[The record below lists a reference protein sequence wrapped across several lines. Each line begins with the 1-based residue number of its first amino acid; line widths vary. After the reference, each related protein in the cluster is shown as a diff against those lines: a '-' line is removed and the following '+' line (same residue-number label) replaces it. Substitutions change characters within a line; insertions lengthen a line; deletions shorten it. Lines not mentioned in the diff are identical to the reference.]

1 MFCSRSPCVATTA
14 HPLPFG
20 SFLYLL
26 RTCSQS
32 RSREVV
38 QGKIGRES
46 GAYSKY
52 VSILS
57 SILTP
62 QCALQWDREQVL
74 RLIMQL
80 IFAGSLFIA
89 ASGSTDAR
97 AHTTAAPATEQI
109 QTVTTRHYDIPAGS
123 LSTALTQFSTEAG
136 IFLVGA
142 IELAQDKTT
151 PGVRGAFSAQAALN
165 ALLTGTGLEA
175 KRNAQGQYVLQLA
188 TSEVGTLPLMTVS
201 TSADTLKQGTA
212 EEGYRVSNI
221 SGIGLWGERSLRD
234 TPYSISVVPSDLI
247 ENINAQNMGQIFK
260 MNPLT
265 QEPEIQNFTG
275 VPFVTIRGFEVFNPV
290 YDGIHLYANG
300 SAMSV
305 IEIDRVEILSGTSG
319 FLYGGGRVGGAINYV
334 TKNSTNV
341 PLRRLT
347 FGNYGGTQFYGHAD
361 IGGKFDDRGR
371 FGYRANL
378 LYQGGDT
385 AIGEPVNQKVA
396 NIVLDGHLTDTLYA
410 DIKYTYND
418 YRKEATQP
426 MFFMTERTS
435 IDTSKRY
442 TPKWASNDVESHKA
456 YTSLRW
462 DPSKYFTL
470 RSAFF
475 YQDTRM
481 RTNQIELNEQADK
494 TFIPRMSNVP
504 WQKHE
509 NYGGYI
515 YLDSQFSTFT
525 VDHKLTLGYSSSF
538 HEMFLRGN
546 DTVFRSGT
554 NLSLSEIKNLSE
566 PDWGA
571 SFGSGSMATAYTNR
585 NDNILIGDHITLN
598 SQWSTMVG
606 FNYTTLVDKL
616 DGIYGDRDYE
626 KSELTPTV
634 ALLYKPIEAVT
645 TYVSYMEALE
655 RGTVVGNIYANRG
668 EILPPLVSKQYEA
681 GLKYDI
687 NPNLLLS
694 TALFRIEKA
703 NQYSDRATPIP
714 TYVQDGLQVHNGVEL
729 VLTGKVT
736 DNLTIIGG
744 GTLMDISAEKSN
756 NPALEGKK
764 PTNAASRMGKIYA
777 EYALPWIPGL
787 SLTGGIYYTGE
798 KYTDTTN
805 TDKIPS
811 YTLYDIG
818 ARYTTRV
825 LDKALT
831 VRLNVINL
839 TGKNYWQNEYTL
851 GVPRTIAF
859 SASMMF

>member
-1 MFCSRSPCVATTA
+1 MPFARRCTA
-14 HPLPFG
+14 RRFIQ
-20 SFLYLL
+20 SCCQ
-26 RTCSQS
+26 RWQQS
-32 RSREVV
+32 RSSSFLLIYPLAQIIAVAT
-38 QGKIGRES
+38 
-46 GAYSKY
+46 GAF
-52 VSILS
+52 VLSISLPDPA
-57 SILTP
+57 IAQIVAQTP
-62 QCALQWDREQVL
+62 VD
-74 RLIMQL
+74 
-80 IFAGSLFIA
+80 
-89 ASGSTDAR
+89 
-97 AHTTAAPATEQI
+97 I
-109 QTVTTRHYDIPAGS
+109 QTSTAYHHYDIPAGP
-123 LSTALTQFSTEAG
+123 LAPALRSFASSAGLLLTFTENQ
-136 IFLVGA
+136 ISN
-142 IELAQDKTT
+142 KTT
-151 PGVRGAFSAQAALN
+151 NGLRGRYTVQEAL
-165 ALLTGTGLEA
+165 ALLLGNSGLQVTRLA
-175 KRNAQGQYVLQLA
+175 NGSYVLQKIRA
-188 TSEVGTLPLMTVS
+188 AGSSPANITLPPMTVS
-201 TSADTLKQGTA
+201 TASLKQGTA
-212 EEGYRVSNI
+212 EEGYRVSNV
-221 SGIGLWGERSLRD
+221 SGVGLWDERSLRD

-265 QEPEIQNFTG
+265 QEPNIHNRLG
-275 VPFVTIRGFEVFNPV
+275 IPLVTIRGFPTSTPV
-290 YDGIHLYANG
+290 YDGIPMASSIG
-300 SAMSV
+300 SAVSV

-334 TKNSTNV
+334 TKSPTDV

-361 IGGKFDDRGR
+361 IGGKFDERGR

-396 NIVLDGHLTDTLYA
+396 NIVLDGRLTNTLYA
-410 DIKYTYND
+410 DVKYTYND

-426 MFFMTERTS
+426 EFYLTERTT

-442 TPKWASNDVESHKA
+442 APKWAANDIESHKA

-475 YQDTRM
+475 YQNARSKG
-481 RTNQIELNEQADK
+481 NQITLNQQIDG
-494 TFIPRMSNVP
+494 TFIPRTTSGNV
-504 WQKHE
+504 WDQYE

-515 YLDSQFSTFT
+515 YLDTRFSTFS
-525 VDHKLTLGYSSSF
+525 VDHKLTLGYSSTVLDQVAPIAAPS
-538 HEMFLRGN
+538 RS
-546 DTVFRSGT
+546 DTS
-554 NLSLSEIKNLSE
+554 LLLSEIKNISQ
-566 PDWGA
+566 PNWG
-571 SFGSGSMATAYTNR
+571 GSSGLNNTYHSRYN
-585 NDNILIGDHITLN
+585 NILIGDHITFN
-598 SQWSTMVG
+598 DQWSAMVG
-606 FNYTTLVDKL
+606 LNYASTIERGT
-616 DGIYGDRDYE
+616 GWYGDGTKYD
-626 KSELTPTV
+626 KSKLTPTV
-634 ALLYKPIEAVT
+634 SLLYKPIEAVT

-655 RGTVVGNIYANRG
+655 RGLIVGRAYTNYG
-668 EILPPLVSKQYEA
+668 EILPPLGSKQYEVGA
-681 GLKYDI
+681 KYDI

-703 NQYSDRATPIP
+703 NQYSNLVTPIP
-714 TYVQDGLQVHNGVEL
+714 TFVRDGLQVHNGVEL

-736 DNLTIIGG
+736 DNLTIMGG
-744 GTLMDISAEKSN
+744 GTLMDISVEKSN

-777 EYALPWIPGL
+777 EYALPWVPGL

-798 KYTDTTN
+798 KYGNAAN

-831 VRLNVINL
+831 VRLNIINL
-839 TGKNYWQNEYTL
+839 TDKNYWQDANFL

>member
-1 MFCSRSPCVATTA
+1 MIINLPTENNMTIF
-14 HPLPFG
+14 HPRIITRCFTSISGLIR
-20 SFLYLL
+20 LL
-26 RTCSQS
+26 RAAVLCSVIPGFLVLSGTSFIQP
-32 RSREVV
+32 V
-38 QGKIGRES
+38 Q
-46 GAYSKY
+46 A
-52 VSILS
+52 
-57 SILTP
+57 
-62 QCALQWDREQVL
+62 QDNA
-74 RLIMQL
+74 
-80 IFAGSLFIA
+80 A
-89 ASGSTDAR
+89 ASAETD
-97 AHTTAAPATEQI
+97 
-109 QTVTTRHYDIPAGS
+109 TRMFDIPAGPLDS
-123 LSTALTQFSTEAG
+123 ALDRFARTAGVNLTYDPALISNRVTRGLSGRHDVSAG
-136 IFLVGA
+136 LMLLLAGNN
-142 IELAQDKTT
+142 IEVIRQ
-151 PGVRGAFSAQAALN
+151 PGGGYTLHKIPATRNPAADGK
-165 ALLTGTGLEA
+165 A
-175 KRNAQGQYVLQLA
+175 VLP
-188 TSEVGTLPLMTVS
+188 TMTVKAAS
-201 TSADTLKQGTA
+201 LKQGTA

-234 TPYSISVVPSDLI
+234 TPYSMSVVPSDLI
-247 ENINAQNMGQIFK
+247 ENVNAQNMGQIFK

-265 QEPEIQNFTG
+265 QEPFIQSQTG
-275 VPFVTIRGFEVFNPV
+275 VPFVTIRGFQSVNPV
-290 YDGIHLYANG
+290 YDGIPVAYMNG
-300 SAMSV
+300 SAVSV
-305 IEIDRVEILSGTSG
+305 IEIDRVEILSGISG

-334 TKNSTNV
+334 TKSPTNV

-361 IGGKFDDRGR
+361 IGGKFDEQGR

-396 NIVLDGHLTDTLYA
+396 NIVLDGHITDTLYA
-410 DIKYTYND
+410 DIKYTYSD

-426 MFFMTERTS
+426 LFFMTERTS

-442 TPKWASNDVESHKA
+442 SPKWTSNDLENHKV

-462 DPSKYFTL
+462 DPSKHFTL

-481 RTNQIELNEQADK
+481 RVNQIFLNQQADK
-494 TFIPRMSNVP
+494 TFIPRMTNNP
-504 WQKHE
+504 WSKHE

-515 YLDSQFSTFT
+515 YLDTRFSTFT
-525 VDHKLTLGYSSSF
+525 VDHKLTLGYSSTF

-546 DTVFRSGT
+546 DIVSRSGT
-554 NLSLSEIKNLSE
+554 NLLLSELKNIAE
-566 PDWGA
+566 PDWGE
-571 SFGSGSMATAYTNR
+571 SFGSGSLATAYTAR
-585 NDNILIGDHITLN
+585 NDNILIGDDITFN
-598 SQWSTMVG
+598 DQWSAMVG
-606 FNYTTLVDKL
+606 LNYATTAYKM
-616 DGIYGDRDYE
+616 DGLYGDSNYE
-626 KSELTPTV
+626 KSKLTPTV
-634 ALLYKPIEAVT
+634 SLLYKPIEDVT

-655 RGTVVGNIYANRG
+655 QGTIVNNTYTNYG
-668 EILPPLVSKQYEA
+668 EVLPPLVSKQYEVGA
-681 GLKYDI
+681 KYDI

-703 NQYSDRATPIP
+703 NQYSDNAVPIP

-736 DNLTIIGG
+736 DNLTIMGG
-744 GTLMDISAEKSN
+744 GTLMDISVEKAN

-764 PTNAASRMGKIYA
+764 PTNVASRMGKIYA
-777 EYALPWIPGL
+777 EYALPWVPGL

-798 KYTDTTN
+798 KYADVTN

-825 LDKALT
+825 LNKALT

-839 TGKNYWQNEYTL
+839 TDKDYWQYYYTL

-859 SASMMF
+859 SVSTMF

>member
-1 MFCSRSPCVATTA
+1 MQAEKLNYKA
-14 HPLPFG
+14 G
-20 SFLYLL
+20 SG
-26 RTCSQS
+26 
-32 RSREVV
+32 V
-38 QGKIGRES
+38 GKIRLYTGIVLWYLAGMTVVPGIIFMPKMVHAQQPAQVIRFNIPAMPLAGALRVFSEQSGYQVLFSEHAVANRTSTTINES
-46 GAYSKY
+46 
-52 VSILS
+52 
-57 SILTP
+57 LTP
-62 QCALQWDREQVL
+62 R
-74 RLIMQL
+74 
-80 IFAGSLFIA
+80 
-89 ASGSTDAR
+89 
-97 AHTTAAPATEQI
+97 
-109 QTVTTRHYDIPAGS
+109 
-123 LSTALTQFSTEAG
+123 
-136 IFLVGA
+136 
-142 IELAQDKTT
+142 
-151 PGVRGAFSAQAALN
+151 AALDR
-165 ALLTGTGLEA
+165 LLTGTRITVIDTVPGA
-175 KRNAQGQYVLQLA
+175 FTLQSPSGPDVSA
-188 TSEVGTLPLMTVS
+188 STTLPPLTIS
-201 TSADTLKQGTA
+201 TASLKQGTA

-221 SGIGLWGERSLRD
+221 SGIGLWDERSLRD
-234 TPYSISVVPSDLI
+234 TPYSMSVVPSDLI
-247 ENINAQNMGQIFK
+247 ENVNAQNMGQIFK

-265 QEPEIQNFTG
+265 QEPIIQNFTG
-275 VPFVTIRGFEVFNPV
+275 LPFVVIRGFTSFNPI
-290 YDGIHLYANG
+290 YDGIPMALGNG
-300 SAMSV
+300 FAVSV

-319 FLYGGGRVGGAINYV
+319 FLYGGSRVGGAVNYV
-334 TKNSTNV
+334 TKNPTSV

-361 IGGKFDDRGR
+361 VGGKLDDQGR
-371 FGYRANL
+371 FGYRVNL

-385 AIGEPVNQKVA
+385 AIGEPINQKVA

-410 DIKYTYND
+410 NIKYTYND
-418 YRKEATQP
+418 SSREATQP
-426 MFFMTERTS
+426 EFYLRERTT

-442 TPKWASNDVESHKA
+442 SPKWSSNDMESHKA

-462 DPSKYFTL
+462 DPSKHFTL

-475 YQDTRM
+475 YQDTRV
-481 RTNQIELNEQADK
+481 TSNQIYFEEQMDG
-494 TFIPRMSNVP
+494 TFIPTVSTIDS
-504 WQKHE
+504 WQKYSRKFE
-509 NYGGYI
+509 NYGGHI
-515 YLDSQFSTFT
+515 YLDTRFSTFA
-525 VDHKLTLGYSSSF
+525 VDHKLTVGYSS
-538 HEMFLRGN
+538 
-546 DTVFRSGT
+546 TVIDQVSPDSSPSWSGT
-554 NLSLSEIKNLSE
+554 NLSLNELINIPE

-571 SFGSGSMATAYTNR
+571 SFGGGTTSIWHDRYN
-585 NDNILIGDHITLN
+585 NILIGDAITFN
-598 SQWSTMVG
+598 DQWSAMVG
-606 FNYTTLVDKL
+606 LNYATTINR
-616 DGIYGDRDYE
+616 GTGFYGDGRQYE
-626 KSELTPTV
+626 KSALTPTV
-634 ALLYKPIEAVT
+634 SLLYKPIEAVT

-655 RGTVVGNIYANRG
+655 KGTIVGITYANRG

-703 NQYSDRATPIP
+703 NQFSNQATPIP

-736 DNLTIIGG
+736 DNLTIMGG
-744 GTLMDISAEKSN
+744 GTLMDIGVEKSN

-798 KYTDTTN
+798 RYGNAAN

-839 TGKNYWQNEYTL
+839 TGKNYWQSANYL